1 MIPRR
6 ITGANVKF
14 TPPGDWNEA
23 RDGKC
28 ANLMARVE
36 GNSVATA
43 WEPTPAELAMLN
55 AGGAIVL
62 KVYGGQPP
70 ICLTVE
76 PLE

>member
-14 TPPGDWNEA
+14 APPEGWDEA

-28 ANLMARVE
+28 VNLMARVE
-36 GNSVATA
+36 GQSVSTA
-43 WEPTPAELAMLN
+43 WEPTPAELAILN

-62 KVYGGQPP
+62 KIAGGQPP
-70 ICLTVE
+70 VALSVE